1 VIGLGTVVAMDM
13 HPDEASYGEVV
24 SLLTDLIRIDTS
36 NPVKPERPAAEYVAE
51 RLAEAGFEPR
61 IFESEPGRTSVV
73 ARFEGS
79 DPSADALLLH
89 GHLDVVPADAA
100 DWSVPPFA
108 GEVRDG
114 LVWGRGAVD
123 MKNMDAMTLAVVR
136 RMVREGRR
144 PRRDVVLAFLADEEA
159 GGNQGAK
166 FLAAKHPELFDGCT
180 EAISEVGG
188 YSYEISP
195 DLRLYLIET
204 AQKGLSWM
212 RLTARGRAG
221 HGSMLNDENAITTI
235 AAAVAR
241 IGEHRFPTTLIPTV
255 RDFLNEVCDA
265 LGVPFDPADPEA
277 AVERLGPL
285 ARFVGATLRHTAN
298 PTMLEGGYK
307 SNVIPERAS
316 AVVDGRFLPGG
327 EEEFLATI
335 DELAGPGVTREAIH
349 HDRSVEA
356 PFGAPIVDAMLEA
369 LRAEDPAAR
378 TVPYCLAAGTD
389 NKTFASLD
397 RSGKGGMRGYGFVPL
412 RLTPDLDFAAM
423 FHGVDERV
431 PISAL
436 DFGCRVLDRFL
447 AIA

>member
-1 VIGLGTVVAMDM
+1 MDT
-13 HPDEASYGEVV
+13 HPDETAYGEVV
-24 SLLTDLIRIDTS
+24 GLLTDLIRIDTS

-51 RLAEAGFEPR
+51 RLAEAGFSPR
-61 IFESEPGRTSVV
+61 IFESEPGRASVV

-89 GHLDVVPADAA
+89 GHLDVVPAEPA
-100 DWSVPPFA
+100 DWSVHPFGGA
-108 GEVRDG
+108 VKDG

-123 MKNMDAMTLAVVR
+123 MKDMDAMMLAVVR

-166 FLAAKHPELFDGCT
+166 FLAAKHPELFTGCT
-180 EAISEVGG
+180 EAVSEVGG
-188 YSYEISP
+188 YSYEVSP

-221 HGSMLNDENAITTI
+221 HGSMLNDDNAVTNL

-241 IGEHRFPTTLIPTV
+241 IGAHRFPTTLIPTV
-255 RDFLNEVCDA
+255 RDFLTEVCDA

-285 ARFVGATLRHTAN
+285 ARFIGATLRHTAN
-298 PTMLEGGYK
+298 PTMLEAGYK
-307 SNVIPERAS
+307 TNVIPERAS

-327 EEEFLATI
+327 EEEFLAAI
-335 DELAGPGVTREAIH
+335 DELAGPDVTRESIH

-356 PFGAPIVDAMLEA
+356 PFDSPIVEAMLSS
-369 LRAEDPAAR
+369 LRAEDPGAR
-378 TVPYCLAAGTD
+378 TVPYCLSAGTD

-397 RSGKGGMRGYGFVPL
+397 VSGKGGMRGYGFVPL

-447 AIA
+447 AAA

>member
-1 VIGLGTVVAMDM
+1 MET
-13 HPDEASYGEVV
+13 HPDEAAYGEVV
-24 SLLTDLIRIDTS
+24 GLLTDLIRVDTS

-61 IFESEPGRTSVV
+61 ILESEPGRASVL
-73 ARFEGS
+73 ARFEGA
-79 DPSADALLLH
+79 DPSADALLVH
-89 GHLDVVPADAA
+89 GHLDVVPAEPA
-100 DWSVPPFA
+100 DWRVHPFA

-114 LVWGRGAVD
+114 EVWGRGAVD

-144 PRRDVVLAFLADEEA
+144 PRRDLVLAFLADEEA

-166 FLAAKHPELFDGCT
+166 WVAGRHPELLDGCT

-188 YSYEISP
+188 YSYEVSP

-221 HGSMLNDENAITTI
+221 HGSMLNDENAVTAV

-265 LGVPFDPADPEA
+265 LGLPFDPAEPEA

-298 PTMLEGGYK
+298 PTILEAGYK
-307 SNVIPERAS
+307 ANVIPERAA
-316 AVVDGRFLPGG
+316 AVIDGRFLPGG
-327 EEEFLATI
+327 EQEFLAAI
-335 DELAGPGVTREAIH
+335 DELAGPLVTRENIH

-356 PFGAPIVDAMLEA
+356 PFDAPVVEAMLEA
-369 LRAEDPAAR
+369 LRSEDPGAR
-378 TVPYCLAAGTD
+378 TVPYCLSAGTD
-389 NKTFASLD
+389 NKTFAGLD
-397 RSGKGGMRGYGFVPL
+397 VSGKGGMRGYGFVPL
-412 RLTPDLDFAAM
+412 RLTPHLDFAAM

-447 AIA
+447 ALA